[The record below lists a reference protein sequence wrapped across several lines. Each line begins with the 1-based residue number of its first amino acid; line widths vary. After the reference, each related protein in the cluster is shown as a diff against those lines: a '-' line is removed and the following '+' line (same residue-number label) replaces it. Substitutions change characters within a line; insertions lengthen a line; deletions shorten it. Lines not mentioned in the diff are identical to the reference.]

1 MSEASITEIV
11 NRLDRL
17 QASVDTLD
25 DRFVSYREY
34 QADARTQATRDKS
47 HDRRLH
53 RLEESNTW
61 LMRGLAGLAF
71 AMLVQVVVAVVAL
84 GGVG

>member
-1 MSEASITEIV
+1 MSEASIAEIV

-17 QASVDTLD
+17 QASVDTLE
-25 DRFVSYREY
+25 DRFVPYREY
-34 QADARTQATRDKS
+34 QSDGRTQAVRDKG
-47 HDRRLH
+47 HDRRLQ

-61 LMRGLAGLAF
+61 LMRGLAGIAF
-71 AMLVQVVVAVVAL
+71 AMLVQVVVAVVAI

>member
-1 MSEASITEIV
+1 MSEASIAEIV

-47 HDRRLH
+47 HDRRLK
-53 RLEESNTW
+53 RLEDGQTW
-61 LMRGLAGLAF
+61 MMRGLAFLALSV
-71 AMLVQVVVAVVAL
+71 LVQVAVTVVQL
-84 GGVG
+84 